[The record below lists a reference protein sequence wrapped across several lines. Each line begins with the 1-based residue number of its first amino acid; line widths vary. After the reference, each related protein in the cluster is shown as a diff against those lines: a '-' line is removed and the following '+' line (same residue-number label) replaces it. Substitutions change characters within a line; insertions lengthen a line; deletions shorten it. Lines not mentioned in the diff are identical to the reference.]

1 MLFLFYFEH
10 SWNTLGILLE
20 YHWYNSLCV
29 VCCCFINGHKI
40 VFVFIQLYIIW
51 FRAHYL
57 KKTICWWHE
66 IGFCIWCCAYTL
78 RVRWHNIGFWCIK
91 TCIIWFRAI
100 FWMRLCLGY
109 EHGFGVS
116 KYVSAGIA
124 RLNNCSSAEVV
135 SLEFAPITYNLMGTT
150 WDLYWKSRC

>member
-1 MLFLFYFEH
+1 MLFVFFVRALLEY

-40 VFVFIQLYIIW
+40 VCFYLYNYILYDFVPI
-51 FRAHYL
+51 
-57 KKTICWWHE
+57 TWWIE
-66 IGFCIWCCAYTL
+66 LGFCIWCCAYTL

-100 FWMRLCLGY
+100 VWMRLCLGL
-109 EHGFGVS
+109 EIGFGLS
-116 KYVSAGIA
+116 KYVSAGNA
-124 RLNNCSSAEVV
+124 RLNNFSSAEVV
-135 SLEFAPITYNLMGTT
+135 SLEFALITYNLMGTT
-150 WDLYWKSRC
+150 WDCYWKSRY